1 MPHRNKILHLA
12 SWMIVVIC
20 CSMMGCKSFD
30 EPAGEGDNPDAA
42 NISIADLHSMVA
54 GRRVVINE
62 DITIGGY
69 VTTSDEASNF
79 YRTFIIED
87 ASGGTEVMAGLYDL
101 HNIYPKGYYLTVS
114 LKGCAVGESL
124 GVMQIG
130 MPAEDYSYYP
140 TDYFSSRVVMDK
152 HVKRYNLRRDIAPTP
167 LAIRD
172 LSMDYCG
179 RLVNIAG
186 LTPTQ
191 EGVWAGYTIFTDK
204 NGQYIAVYT
213 SEYADYA
220 QNSLPTGSVSITG
233 ILQYGKVDG
242 EEYYIIKMRDEKD
255 CSSNN

>member
-87 ASGGTEVMAGLYDL
+87 ASGGTEVMARLEEAQRQQQAML
-101 HNIYPKGYYLTVS
+101 REQEKRKKG
-114 LKGCAVGESL
+114 G
-124 GVMQIG
+124 
-130 MPAEDYSYYP
+130 
-140 TDYFSSRVVMDK
+140 
-152 HVKRYNLRRDIAPTP
+152 KR
-167 LAIRD
+167 
-172 LSMDYCG
+172 
-179 RLVNIAG
+179 
-186 LTPTQ
+186 
-191 EGVWAGYTIFTDK
+191 
-204 NGQYIAVYT
+204 
-213 SEYADYA
+213 
-220 QNSLPTGSVSITG
+220 
-233 ILQYGKVDG
+233 
-242 EEYYIIKMRDEKD
+242 
-255 CSSNN
+255 